1 MSWGAITS
9 PSPNSP
15 NNQQTH
21 SSDPVMASKKPA
33 KKAPAKKAAAP
44 KKASVKAAKPAA
56 KTVKALKK
64 APAKTVAK
72 KAAPTKKAPS
82 KKPTPKV
89 IQVAK
94 KTVAKKVTPK
104 KVSKISK
111 PAVQKVAPKKV
122 AKPASKAVA
131 KPAITPSKALSVK
144 GKAKSS
150 KSKAPASSNER
161 VLAQQF
167 VLKPKVN
174 KNLKLTPFL
183 TKQRQ
188 RLLELKDTLLD
199 AMRGV
204 ARDNLH
210 AGTETSAFGMHQA
223 DAGSDAYDRDFAL
236 SMLSKE
242 QGSLYEIDEA
252 LKRVED
258 GSYGVC
264 DLCQK
269 PIKHER
275 LEALPFTRYT
285 VDCQAGL
292 EKNQHHNSA
301 RPQITSLFGLTEE
314 ESESEEDDT
323 TETS

>member
-1 MSWGAITS
+1 
-9 PSPNSP
+9 
-15 NNQQTH
+15 
-21 SSDPVMASKKPA
+21 MASKKPA

-44 KKASVKAAKPAA
+44 KKASMKAAKPAA
-56 KTVKALKK
+56 KAVKALKK
-64 APAKTVAK
+64 APAKAVAKKPAPKVIKPTKPSAKKPLAK
-72 KAAPTKKAPS
+72 KAAA
-82 KKPTPKV
+82 
-89 IQVAK
+89 
-94 KTVAKKVTPK
+94 K

-111 PAVQKVAPKKV
+111 PALQKAAPKKV
-122 AKPASKAVA
+122 AKPAITLSKA
-131 KPAITPSKALSVK
+131 PSVK
-144 GKAKSS
+144 SKAKSS
-150 KSKAPASSNER
+150 KSKAPVSSNER

-167 VLKPKVN
+167 VIKPKVN

-258 GSYGVC
+258 GTYGVC

>member
-1 MSWGAITS
+1 M
-9 PSPNSP
+9 
-15 NNQQTH
+15 
-21 SSDPVMASKKPA
+21 A
-33 KKAPAKKAAAP
+33 KKSAPPVKKKVVKPIKKTAP
-44 KKASVKAAKPAA
+44 TP
-56 KTVKALKK
+56 LKK
-64 APAKTVAK
+64 APAKTLKSKVKPVAKPKAKPVAK
-72 KAAPTKKAPS
+72 KLAPKKSPTKTLKAKLVPVAKATSKAKPSVKTAHTKGVATKKPLIVAKAPS
-82 KKPTPKV
+82 KKSS
-89 IQVAK
+89 
-94 KTVAKKVTPK
+94 KTSAKKVTP
-104 KVSKISK
+104 SF
-111 PAVQKVAPKKV
+111 
-122 AKPASKAVA
+122 
-131 KPAITPSKALSVK
+131 
-144 GKAKSS
+144 
-150 KSKAPASSNER
+150 SSNHR

-167 VLKPKVN
+167 IRKPLSN

-252 LKRVED
+252 LKRIED
-258 GSYGVC
+258 GTYGVC
-264 DLCQK
+264 ETCEK
-269 PIKHER
+269 PIRHDR

-285 VDCQAGL
+285 VECQAEL
-292 EKNQHHNSA
+292 EKRQHHHSA

-314 ESESEEDDT
+314 ETESEEEET
-323 TETS
+323 TEAS

>member
-1 MSWGAITS
+1 
-9 PSPNSP
+9 
-15 NNQQTH
+15 
-21 SSDPVMASKKPA
+21 MASKKPA

-44 KKASVKAAKPAA
+44 KKASAKAAKPAGKA
-56 KTVKALKK
+56 VKVLKK
-64 APAKTVAK
+64 APAKAVTK
-72 KAAPTKKAPS
+72 KLAPAKKAPS
-82 KKPTPKV
+82 KKPVPKV

-94 KTVAKKVTPK
+94 KTAAKKIAPK
-104 KVSKISK
+104 KVFKISK
-111 PAVQKVAPKKV
+111 PAVQKAASKKV
-122 AKPASKAVA
+122 VKPASKAVA
-131 KPAITPSKALSVK
+131 KPAITLSKAPSVK
-144 GKAKSS
+144 SKAKSSKSS
-150 KSKAPASSNER
+150 KSKAPFSSNER

-167 VLKPKVN
+167 VIKPKVN

-236 SMLSKE
+236 SMLYKE

>member
-1 MSWGAITS
+1 
-9 PSPNSP
+9 
-15 NNQQTH
+15 
-21 SSDPVMASKKPA
+21 MASKKPA

-44 KKASVKAAKPAA
+44 KKAPVKA
-56 KTVKALKK
+56 
-64 APAKTVAK
+64 
-72 KAAPTKKAPS
+72 
-82 KKPTPKV
+82 
-89 IQVAK
+89 
-94 KTVAKKVTPK
+94 
-104 KVSKISK
+104 SK
-111 PAVQKVAPKKV
+111 PASKKVAPKKV
-122 AKPASKAVA
+122 IKPASKVVAKKVAPKKISKPAKTAAKKPAPKKVVKPAAKAPVKALA
-131 KPAITPSKALSVK
+131 KPAKVTKVSKPKVATKATPKVVV
-144 GKAKSS
+144 
-150 KSKAPASSNER
+150 SSNDR

-167 VLKPKVN
+167 VHKPKTN

-183 TKQRQ
+183 AKQRQ

-210 AGTETSAFGMHQA
+210 SGSDTSAFGMHQA

-285 VDCQAGL
+285 VDCQASL

-314 ESESEEDDT
+314 EAENEEEDT
-323 TETS
+323 TEIS

>member
-1 MSWGAITS
+1 
-9 PSPNSP
+9 
-15 NNQQTH
+15 
-21 SSDPVMASKKPA
+21 MASKKPA
-33 KKAPAKKAAAP
+33 KKAPAKKATAP
-44 KKASVKAAKPAA
+44 KKAAVKASKPAS
-56 KTVKALKK
+56 KAAKK
-64 APAKTVAK
+64 APAKKPANTAAKKPVIAAKKTSKGTQKKQVKPVAK
-72 KAAPTKKAPS
+72 KAT
-82 KKPTPKV
+82 
-89 IQVAK
+89 
-94 KTVAKKVTPK
+94 
-104 KVSKISK
+104 
-111 PAVQKVAPKKV
+111 PKKV
-122 AKPASKAVA
+122 AKVSKVSKPALKKAAPKKITQPSKPASK
-131 KPAITPSKALSVK
+131 PSKGKTKVK
-144 GKAKSS
+144 T
-150 KSKAPASSNER
+150 PVSSNQR

-167 VLKPKVN
+167 VRKPKVN

-183 TKQRQ
+183 AKQRQ

-210 AGTETSAFGMHQA
+210 SGSDTSAFGMHQA

-252 LKRVED
+252 LKRIED

-314 ESESEEDDT
+314 ESENEEEESSDI
-323 TETS
+323 S